1 MGNFDSF
8 GKHKAVY
15 LKRLLL
21 NLGAIQHA
29 TRRLATYLPTTCLLV
44 TCLLVTFPLET
55 NYLCAQPKAIAS
67 LRPERIETGDTTG
80 LLILVS
86 GLNAAPK
93 DVDFSPW
100 ASIFPVSNI
109 IGRSEWYKS
118 GAQWTRRFTLIAFD
132 SATLELPPLYV
143 RVAAGKPLE
152 TNALTLTVFPTRA
165 GREISEM
172 AAIREIRR
180 EPESYLDFWPWA
192 AGILAGLIS
201 LVWWI
206 RIKQR
211 KVLPAVV
218 PNEMVLPPVSATEMA
233 LQQLSE
239 LQQKQLWRNGQLK
252 EHYAELSLILR
263 TFLESRYGIAAL
275 ESTTTEIQKLLKS
288 TDFSLKSQMDLK
300 ELLQKAD
307 LVKYAQSEPEE
318 AVHEAVLI
326 KAKAL
331 VTPEKIQTPAPV
343 KVKGQAP
350 PKIKPKSG
358 KYEPL

>member
-1 MGNFDSF
+1 M
-8 GKHKAVY
+8 
-15 LKRLLL
+15 
-21 NLGAIQHA
+21 
-29 TRRLATYLPTTCLLV
+29 
-44 TCLLVTFPLET
+44 
-55 NYLCAQPKAIAS
+55 CAQPKAIAS

-93 DVDFSPW
+93 DIDFSPW

-109 IGRSEWYKS
+109 IGRSEWHKS

-132 SATLELPPLYV
+132 SATLELPPLFV

-152 TNALTLTVFPTRA
+152 TNALILTVFPTRA
-165 GREISEM
+165 GREITEM
-172 AAIREIRR
+172 AAIREIHR
-180 EPESYLDFWPWA
+180 EPESLLDFWPWA
-192 AGILAGLIS
+192 AGILAGLIL

-206 RIKQR
+206 RKKQR
-211 KVLPAVV
+211 KILPAVV
-218 PNEMVLPPVSATEMA
+218 PIEMVLPPVSATEMA

-239 LQQKQLWRNGQLK
+239 LQQKQLWRKGQLK

-275 ESTTTEIQKLLKS
+275 ESTTAEIQKLLTK
-288 TDFSLKSQMDLK
+288 TDYSPKSQMDLK
-300 ELLQKAD
+300 ALLQKAD
-307 LVKYAQSEPEE
+307 LVKYAKSEPEE
-318 AVHEAVLI
+318 AAHEAVLI

-331 VTPEKIQTPAPV
+331 VIPENTQTQTPINV
-343 KVKGQAP
+343 MGQAP